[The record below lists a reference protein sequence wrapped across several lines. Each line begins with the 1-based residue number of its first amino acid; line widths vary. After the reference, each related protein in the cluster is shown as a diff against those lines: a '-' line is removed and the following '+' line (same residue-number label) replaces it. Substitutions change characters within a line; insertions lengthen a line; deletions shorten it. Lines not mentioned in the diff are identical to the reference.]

1 MKTEVETTAYLV
13 VQGDR
18 LKYGRVDP
26 ETGLRPLDGARVVR
40 ALRNRPEGL
49 TADQVAV
56 RVRLVLTTAIF
67 DPPAPVAVV
76 RVPADLVQY
85 PVEVTAQ
92 DVDADA

>member
-18 LKYGRVDP
+18 LKHGRVDP
-26 ETGLRPLDGARVVR
+26 ETGLKPLYGACVVR
-40 ALRNRPEGL
+40 TLRDRPEGL
-49 TADQVAV
+49 AADQVAV
-56 RVRLVLTTAIF
+56 RVRLVLPTVIF
-67 DPPAPVAVV
+67 DPPAAVAVV

-92 DVDADA
+92 DVDGEA